1 MAGLDLMLL
10 VGAAVGWFV
19 IGPAVNGPVLD
30 IFDKVSG
37 TVSGAV
43 SGGSAGSTSTGG
55 SSRGSGTAPRG
66 GRGGGGGG
74 SRYGGAGFANAM
86 VGGMLTHYPN

>member
-19 IGPAVNGPVLD
+19 IGPAVNGPVMD
-30 IFDKVSG
+30 IVDKIGGS
-37 TVSGAV
+37 VSGAV
-43 SGGSAGSTSTGG
+43 QGQSAGSTSTGG

-66 GRGGGGGG
+66 GRGGG
-74 SRYGGAGFANAM
+74 SSPYGGAGFANAM